1 MGVTD
6 ERNDKQTGGTKMK
19 QEQIDRIR
27 ANRAKFHAEL
37 ALRQNVYT
45 SEAARERRVFA
56 LRHGWRGES
65 VNNYCYMQYCKT
77 IDAIIRRRW
86 DDARVYRLDLA
97 RMKRKAAEK
106 GLI

>member
-1 MGVTD
+1 
-6 ERNDKQTGGTKMK
+6 MK
-19 QEQIDRIR
+19 REQIDRIR

-37 ALRQNVYT
+37 TLRQNVYT

-65 VNNYCYMQYCKT
+65 VGNYCYMQYCKT

-86 DDARVYRLDLA
+86 DDARAYRLDLA